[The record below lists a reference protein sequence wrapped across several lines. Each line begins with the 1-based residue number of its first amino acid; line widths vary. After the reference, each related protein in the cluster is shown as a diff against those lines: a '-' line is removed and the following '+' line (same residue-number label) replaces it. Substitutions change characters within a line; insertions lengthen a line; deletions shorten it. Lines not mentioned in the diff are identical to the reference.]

1 MAVIDA
7 VKIVIENYPEDK
19 IELLKAPN
27 HPQNNEMGSREIN
40 FSKEIYIDKADFQ
53 EIAPNNKFKRL
64 AINKEVRLRNAYI
77 IKATRTEKNKE
88 GEIKTIF
95 CTYDPDTLGK
105 NPADGRKV
113 KGVIHFVESSNAI
126 QAKFNIY
133 DRLFKDANPSKF
145 EDMSSIINPDSLI
158 MKYGYVEPNLK
169 NAEVE
174 KAYQFEREG
183 YFCRDRTD
191 KGLVFNKTV
200 GLRDTWNQ

>member
-1 MAVIDA
+1 M
-7 VKIVIENYPEDK
+7 
-19 IELLKAPN
+19 
-27 HPQNNEMGSREIN
+27 
-40 FSKEIYIDKADFQ
+40 
-53 EIAPNNKFKRL
+53 
-64 AINKEVRLRNAYI
+64 AINKEVRLRNAYV
-77 IKATRTEKNKE
+77 IKATRVENDQK
-88 GEIKTIF
+88 GEIVTIF

-113 KGVIHFVESSNAI
+113 KGVIHFVECSRAI
-126 QAKFNIY
+126 DAKFNIF
-133 DRLFKDANPSKF
+133 DRLFIDANPSKF

-158 MKYGYVEPNLK
+158 IKYGYVEPNLK

-183 YFCRDRTD
+183 YFCRERTD